1 MYPNIK
7 IVYKADNS
15 DHRNMET
22 GMKIWRR
29 EKSHMASKAVQY
41 EGLDLSVQVEL
52 IYIQWHIGFD
62 HL

>member
-41 EGLDLSVQVEL
+41 ERLDLSVQVEL
-52 IYIQWHIGFD
+52 IYIQ
-62 HL
+62 